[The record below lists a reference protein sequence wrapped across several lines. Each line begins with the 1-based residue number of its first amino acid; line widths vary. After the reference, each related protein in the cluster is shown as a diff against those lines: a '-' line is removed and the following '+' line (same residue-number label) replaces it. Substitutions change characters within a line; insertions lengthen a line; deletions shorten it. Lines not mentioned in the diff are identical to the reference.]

1 LGADP
6 SQAPGAIPPCCEAFR
21 GARAAP
27 VRGGPGDDTIS
38 ARDVIDCG
46 AGLDRVTADL
56 RDRLRRCE
64 RVSRRTDLAGAFAAR
79 TSIRGAAC
87 GEPPPP
93 GGQL

>member
-1 LGADP
+1 
-6 SQAPGAIPPCCEAFR
+6 
-21 GARAAP
+21 

-64 RVSRRTDLAGAFAAR
+64 RVSRRTDLAGAFAAER
-79 TSIRGAAC
+79 PSVAPRAAN
-87 GEPPPP
+87 PRRPAAN
-93 GGQL
+93 